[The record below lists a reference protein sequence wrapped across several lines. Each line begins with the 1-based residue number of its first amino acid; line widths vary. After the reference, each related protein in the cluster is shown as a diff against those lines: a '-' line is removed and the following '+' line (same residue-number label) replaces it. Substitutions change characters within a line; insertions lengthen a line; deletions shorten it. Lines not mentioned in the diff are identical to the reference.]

1 MDNINNLI
9 SNNIDLSGLE
19 KFAVIIG
26 YNPSKT
32 ARSPILWN
40 AAFKAN
46 NLNYAMLP
54 LDVEA
59 KNLIKVLENLKD
71 NPNFIGGSITIPY
84 KSEVAKILKQN
95 LTDEAKA
102 IGAINCIYK
111 DEKNQLVGTNTD
123 GEASL
128 VAFKNKF
135 GDIKNKKI
143 LILGT
148 GGAGKAVITYFS
160 HEKKTDKLYIS
171 SRKKNI
177 EIVDNLKNVVHI
189 DWDKRVDFLNEVD
202 VLINCTSLGFDNYLE
217 LSPLNKENLS
227 LLKKSCIVYDIIYNP
242 LKTNLLKYSE
252 SLGLKIINGLEMNLL
267 QASIAFNYAVKLNND
282 IAEKAMRKV

>member
-1 MDNINNLI
+1 M
-9 SNNIDLSGLE
+9 
-19 KFAVIIG
+19 KQ
-26 YNPSKT
+26 
-32 ARSPILWN
+32 
-40 AAFKAN
+40 
-46 NLNYAMLP
+46 
-54 LDVEA
+54 
-59 KNLIKVLENLKD
+59 NLIKVLENLKD

-160 HEKKTDKLYIS
+160 HEKKQ
-171 SRKKNI
+171 
-177 EIVDNLKNVVHI
+177 
-189 DWDKRVDFLNEVD
+189 
-202 VLINCTSLGFDNYLE
+202 INCT
-217 LSPLNKENLS
+217 
-227 LLKKSCIVYDIIYNP
+227 
-242 LKTNLLKYSE
+242 
-252 SLGLKIINGLEMNLL
+252 
-267 QASIAFNYAVKLNND
+267 
-282 IAEKAMRKV
+282 